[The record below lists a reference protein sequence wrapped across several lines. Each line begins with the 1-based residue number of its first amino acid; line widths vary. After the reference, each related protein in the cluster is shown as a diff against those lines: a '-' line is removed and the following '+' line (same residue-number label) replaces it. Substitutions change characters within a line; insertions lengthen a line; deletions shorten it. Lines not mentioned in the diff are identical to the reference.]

1 MSAATFEVRRLR
13 GNIRNG
19 WTAKGNAILLVMRD
33 SSNAISNDVCQ
44 HLRKYGPLLSER
56 RKKDV
61 VPSIAVG
68 PFPISFFFSF
78 QLSKSVT
85 KTSGET
91 TKSVCA
97 YTSVPVVMRVFSRSI
112 YFWRELFLYQLSK
125 PRKNTRTFVSELLRR
140 GEGRYYV
147 SERNSGSSVK

>member
-68 PFPISFFFSF
+68 PFPISFFFFSTF
-78 QLSKSVT
+78 QKCYQDKRGNNKICLRLHLCASSYESILSVDLLLARTLSLPTV
-85 KTSGET
+85 KTQE
-91 TKSVCA
+91 KYA
-97 YTSVPVVMRVFSRSI
+97 YFC
-112 YFWRELFLYQLSK
+112 F
-125 PRKNTRTFVSELLRR
+125 
-140 GEGRYYV
+140 
-147 SERNSGSSVK
+147 